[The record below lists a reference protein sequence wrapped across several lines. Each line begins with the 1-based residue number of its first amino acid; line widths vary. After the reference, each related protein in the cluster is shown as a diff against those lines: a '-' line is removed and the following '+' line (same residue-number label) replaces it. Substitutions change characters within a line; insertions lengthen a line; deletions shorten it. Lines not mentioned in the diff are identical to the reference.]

1 MISPNS
7 ESQLDDAP
15 TAPASATS
23 APSRNFP
30 DWPEVIESLLEVF
43 ARLRAT
49 APSPRSPGVPNIP
62 AAGPP
67 ANPAPLTDLTVQLAC
82 AIGSRPFDR
91 HRLDQELKG
100 LLEAATLLHLR
111 ARLQESRPAPTASN
125 GDPRV

>member
-15 TAPASATS
+15 ASGTPATFTNYA
-23 APSRNFP
+23 
-30 DWPEVIESLLEVF
+30 DWPAVIESLLEVF

-49 APSPRSPGVPNIP
+49 APSARSPAAPNMP
-62 AAGPP
+62 AAGRPP
-67 ANPAPLTDLTVQLAC
+67 NPALLTDLMVQSAS

-91 HRLDQELKG
+91 RRLDQELRG
-100 LLEAATLLHLR
+100 LLEAAMTLNLR
-111 ARLQESRPAPTASN
+111 ARLQESRPAPTAPN